1 MDVRLQTRALLL
13 TLASATALLGQLDA
27 REVIRC
33 AVAADERNWKV
44 AQHYVFSERV
54 NLRYLDSQGRVKSQ
68 DIRLQD
74 VLLLDGSPYRRL
86 VARDDRPLTTADE
99 RKEQEKLARS
109 IAERRDETAVQRAQ
123 RIADYDKRPEWHREA
138 WRELPE
144 AFDFRLAAE
153 EVWDGRRLIVIEAAP
168 RQGYQPR
175 SRTAKVLARLR
186 GKLWVD
192 KNDYQLVK
200 AEAEVVDTISVGLF
214 LVRVAKGSRA
224 SFEQTLVNNEVWL
237 PRNVR
242 AFASA
247 RLGLLKVLRIQQ
259 EISYSNCRLFQA
271 DSPII
276 SQTQ

>member
-1 MDVRLQTRALLL
+1 MRSSVAQSRLT
-13 TLASATALLGQLDA
+13 SATG
-27 REVIRC
+27 
-33 AVAADERNWKV
+33 KV
-44 AQHYVFSERV
+44 AQHYIFLERV
-54 NLRYLDSQGRVKSQ
+54 NLRYLDSQNRVKSQ
-68 DIRLQD
+68 DIRLHD

-99 RKEQEKLARS
+99 RKEQEKLAKS
-109 IAERRDETAVQRAQ
+109 VAERRDQTEVQRAQ
-123 RIADYDKRPEWHREA
+123 RKAEYDKRPEWHREA

-153 EVWDGRRLIVIEAAP
+153 EVSDGRRLIVIEAAP

-192 KNDYQLVK
+192 KIDYQLVK

-214 LVRVAKGSRA
+214 LVRVAKGSHA
-224 SFEQTLVNNEVWL
+224 SFEQTFVNNEVWL

-242 AFASA
+242 AVASA

-259 EISYSNCRLFQA
+259 EISYSNCRLFQT
-271 DSPII
+271 DSRIV
-276 SQTQ
+276 SQTKAR